1 MGIEG
6 AKSPSTPFTGPESMS
21 HPGRPILVLDT
32 NTVMALWVF
41 EDPALQPL
49 RQAVEGGAA
58 VLASRADALEELRR
72 VLAYRQFG
80 LAPPRQASIHAEY
93 AARCAIADQS
103 DSHTG
108 TPLPAC
114 RDGDDQ
120 KFLEIARDAQA
131 THLVTRDKA
140 LLRLSRHRLIRPL
153 YRIVP
158 PEGLF
163 AASAASPG

>member
-1 MGIEG
+1 
-6 AKSPSTPFTGPESMS
+6 MS
-21 HPGRPILVLDT
+21 HPGIPILVLDT

-49 RQAVEGGAA
+49 RQAVESCTA

-80 LAPPRQASIHAEY
+80 LALQRQASIHAEY
-93 AARCAIADQS
+93 AARCNVADRAGS
-103 DSHTG
+103 DTA
-108 TPLPAC
+108 TRLPTC

-140 LLRLSRHRLIRPL
+140 LLRLNRHRLIRPL
-153 YRIVP
+153 YAIVP

>member
-1 MGIEG
+1 
-6 AKSPSTPFTGPESMS
+6 MS
-21 HPGRPILVLDT
+21 DARAPILVLDT

-41 EDPALQPL
+41 EDAALQPL
-49 RQAVEGGAA
+49 CQAVDDGAA
-58 VLASRADALEELRR
+58 ALATRADALEELRR

-80 LAPPRQASIHAEY
+80 LDPQRQASIHAEY
-93 AARCAIADQS
+93 AARCTIAEQAGS
-103 DSHTG
+103 DTA
-108 TPLPAC
+108 TPLPTC

-140 LLRLSRHRLIRPL
+140 LLRLNRHRLIRPL
-153 YRIVP
+153 YVIVP

-163 AASAASPG
+163 AAPAPSPG